1 MGKSAETTTPNEDK
15 HSIPWTGI
23 IAWPFVILIL
33 YALSVGPFMMMID
46 KGRISPNTEAF
57 LEKFYKPLDWAYS
70 DTLLH
75 KPIGMYLHLWSKR
88 FDRDGDQ
95 K

>member
-1 MGKSAETTTPNEDK
+1 MGKSAETTAPNEEK

-33 YALSVGPFMMMID
+33 YALSIGPVMMMVD
-46 KGRISPNTEAF
+46 KKSIPPRTDQI
-57 LEKFYKPLDWAYS
+57 LEKFYAPLDWAYS
-70 DTLLH
+70 ETLLH
-75 KPIGMYLHLWSKR
+75 KPIGIYLHLWSKR
-88 FDRDGDQ
+88 FDKNGDQ